1 MITRYNRSQ
10 LMFAVVCLIGGSFCF
25 FLAYLFFRYVPGFI
39 SKQFGYPLSPTMA
52 QLGAGLGLLAV
63 AVSGYRTWKNKGGL
77 QSYHESAFYHDL
89 SAADTGGAYFTEHY
103 LQRVTGPA
111 YVISQTFLAGPLW
124 ALKAWTL
131 FASRIPNS
139 KELEE
144 RLAKVLMTLKTAD
157 KWQSINDYP
166 DDRTEVLY
174 LAQMGLI
181 DFSAHKGTPRI
192 KAR

>member
-1 MITRYNRSQ
+1 MISRYNRSQ
-10 LMFAVVCLIGGSFCF
+10 LILGSVALVGGLFCF

-39 SKQFGYPLSPTMA
+39 SKSFGYPLSPMMA
-52 QLGAGLGLLAV
+52 QLVAGLGLLAV
-63 AVSGYRTWKNKGGL
+63 AFSGYRTWKNKGGL

-124 ALKAWTL
+124 VLKAWTL
-131 FASRIPNS
+131 FSSRIPAS

-144 RLAKVLMTLKTAD
+144 RLEKVLAALKAAD
-157 KWQSINDYP
+157 KWQSITDHP
-166 DDRTEVLY
+166 EHRTEVLY

-181 DFSAHKGTPRI
+181 DFSAHKGTPRM

>member
-1 MITRYNRSQ
+1 MIRRYNRSQ
-10 LMFAVVCLIGGSFCF
+10 LLFSVVSLIGGSFCF
-25 FLAYLFFRYVPGFI
+25 FLAYLFFRYVPAFI
-39 SKQFGYPLSPTMA
+39 SSSFRFPLTTVTA
-52 QLGAGLGLLAV
+52 EALAALGLLAV
-63 AVSGYRTWKNKGGL
+63 ALSGYRTWKNKGGL

-89 SAADTGGAYFTEHY
+89 SPADTGGAYFTEHY

-124 ALKAWTL
+124 LLKAWTL
-131 FASRIPNS
+131 FASRIPFSN
-139 KELEE
+139 ELEE
-144 RLAKVLMTLKTAD
+144 RLATVLAVLKAAD

-166 DDRTEVLY
+166 ADRTEILY
-174 LAQMGLI
+174 LAQMGFI